1 MTSRPRVLVTGATGG
16 IGLAIALD
24 LAADHD
30 LVLGGRSADAVET
43 LAVEVGDRSAAVSP
57 FVVDLDDEAAT
68 TAAVEAFLADD
79 PRLDA
84 IVHSAGVVGLGATD
98 ELRRS
103 DWRGVLE
110 TNVVAVADLTRL
122 LLPSLRA
129 SRGTVV
135 TINSG
140 SGLRASGTGG
150 SYPASKF
157 ALTALTDV
165 LREELR
171 PDGIRVASIHPGRV
185 DTDMQRQ
192 LVAQEGREYDAEEFL
207 RPESV
212 AAAVR
217 LALTIGPDAN
227 IDMLSIRP
235 GPAARRGERAQESSV
250 RTGA

>member
-1 MTSRPRVLVTGATGG
+1 MTSRPRVLVTGATRG

-103 DWRGVLE
+103 DWRL
-110 TNVVAVADLTRL
+110 
-122 LLPSLRA
+122 SL
-129 SRGTVV
+129 
-135 TINSG
+135 
-140 SGLRASGTGG
+140 
-150 SYPASKF
+150 
-157 ALTALTDV
+157 
-165 LREELR
+165 
-171 PDGIRVASIHPGRV
+171 IH
-185 DTDMQRQ
+185 
-192 LVAQEGREYDAEEFL
+192 
-207 RPESV
+207 
-212 AAAVR
+212 
-217 LALTIGPDAN
+217 I
-227 IDMLSIRP
+227 
-235 GPAARRGERAQESSV
+235 
-250 RTGA
+250 